1 MTERQPSQQK
11 QILEMLSVIN
21 ERLARIETKVEYQP
35 RIDAQRFETLE
46 KSEVACKQNYDKRL
60 DEHDS
65 RITDIEGKSGKRWD
79 LLWAA
84 IISSGVGGVVAY
96 LFKQ

>member
-60 DEHDS
+60 DDHDE
-65 RITDIEGKSGKRWD
+65 RINAIEQKPGKRWD
-79 LLWAA
+79 LVWAA
-84 IISSGVGGVVAY
+84 VISSGVGGAIAY